1 MLLAN
6 ILFNDVSGTTKC
18 VIQEG
23 RSLVDGDY
31 PSLLGA
37 VLIAKRFYQ
46 RQCHHK
52 SNLPA
57 AECILDL
64 IGMIYIY
71 YVHIDAYR

>member
-6 ILFNDVSGTTKC
+6 ALCNCMPGTTKC

-23 RSLVDGDY
+23 RSLVDSNY

-64 IGMIYIY
+64 IGMIFI
-71 YVHIDAYR
+71 